1 MLAVSVPHEPP
12 PPVRPSLLFW
22 KRDIGLLI
30 NITTSKSWHRALF
43 FFFVSAVS
51 DRFFAVKM
59 FVQGIRVRH
68 AWAFCQVISLRVS
81 CMQLSKNG
89 QVHPRLLKGW
99 SARFSSPSSMMVAGS
114 RSFLDFSGW
123 SYWIFVDLRPR
134 CILQFFYEAKSVA
147 NDVFWN
153 SRPTQDFLRTSGKDK
168 SLRELWGNRSDD
180 IVHDGCGKP
189 CSFISHWKWILY
201 AMRVFTSNW
210 KWTRISSM
218 CPELFSINGDI
229 LSSLLVLM
237 PTLLWASSRAL
248 GPWFQRVLST
258 SERRSLQRWEHQ
270 FVPSLYTSL
279 PFGVCAH
286 IFRKRL
292 FDDLGDAH
300 SRPLKVWSRAAF
312 SCMVI
317 H

>member
-1 MLAVSVPHEPP
+1 MECLLSLSLMNLHLLSARRYSFESVI
-12 PPVRPSLLFW
+12 SGFW
-22 KRDIGLLI
+22 SISRLRNLDIEHY
-30 NITTSKSWHRALF
+30 S

-89 QVHPRLLKGW
+89 QVHPRLFKGW

-114 RSFLDFSGW
+114 RFFLDFSGW

-134 CILQFFYEAKSVA
+134 CILQFFYEAESVA

-180 IVHDGCGKP
+180 IVHDGCWKP
-189 CSFISHWKWILY
+189 CSFISHWK
-201 AMRVFTSNW
+201 
-210 KWTRISSM
+210 
-218 CPELFSINGDI
+218 
-229 LSSLLVLM
+229 
-237 PTLLWASSRAL
+237 
-248 GPWFQRVLST
+248 
-258 SERRSLQRWEHQ
+258 
-270 FVPSLYTSL
+270 
-279 PFGVCAH
+279 
-286 IFRKRL
+286 
-292 FDDLGDAH
+292 
-300 SRPLKVWSRAAF
+300 
-312 SCMVI
+312 
-317 H
+317 